1 MRKINRIPDDN
12 TYGNSTYLLI
22 AKDAMDNSILKPQ
35 QTVYDNLLNK
45 AKADFKSNKKNLVL
59 IKQREVDPATG
70 TVTYGGLSVEDYRLQ
85 LLNTLKENHFYAVPH
100 YKDNGRV
107 DLSKEP
113 MYYMHKS
120 VLSKTSPTNE
130 LGLMP
135 YLRPKLLIQR
145 TGQ

>member
-1 MRKINRIPDDN
+1 ML
-12 TYGNSTYLLI
+12 SE
-22 AKDAMDNSILKPQ
+22 
-35 QTVYDNLLNK
+35 NK
-45 AKADFKSNKKNLVL
+45 TSFNVLYISALV
-59 IKQREVDPATG
+59 
-70 TVTYGGLSVEDYRLQ
+70 
-85 LLNTLKENHFYAVPH
+85 FMF
-100 YKDNGRV
+100 